1 MASPQY
7 VGNDYQDSFGSYRLA
22 FVSGQ
27 TVASTGNAVVGLPIL
42 GGGIGSPFGN
52 GSYIIRRITVTNPS
66 NIAGG
71 AVPNVAAANVT
82 ILTTND
88 GNTSNA
94 VTTSGGQTLGNVT
107 GSYTWQDLTL
117 ASGATTTAYTAPVL
131 FLKVGTAVAN
141 SAVNFSVWGDVV
153 NL

>member
-7 VGNDYQDSFGSYRLA
+7 VGNDYQDSFGSYRIA
-22 FVSGQ
+22 FVPGQ
-27 TVASTGNAVVGLPIL
+27 SLASTGNAVVSLPVL
-42 GGGIGSPFGN
+42 GGGIGSPFGS

-66 NIAGG
+66 NSAGG
-71 AVPNVAAANVT
+71 SVPNIATANVVVFT
-82 ILTTND
+82 SND

-107 GSYTWQDLTL
+107 GGNTWQDLTL
-117 ASGATTTAYTAPVL
+117 ASGAATTAYVAPVL

-141 SAVNFSVWGDVV
+141 SAVNISVWGDIV